1 MYRPPAGQV
10 AECWPRLTT
19 LCGSNESRGVCVPES
34 KRRRRQRGG
43 GELESAVMD
52 VLWDHGGWMTPG
64 EVHEAIGDD
73 LAYNTVLTIISR
85 LADKCR
91 LERQRDG
98 RSYAYRP
105 LQTRDEYVAA
115 RMSTVFGEAKDRSV
129 AMVGFLETLGDDD
142 RTQLRR
148 MLDGRRRDR

>member
-1 MYRPPAGQV
+1 M
-10 AECWPRLTT
+10 
-19 LCGSNESRGVCVPES
+19 PES
-34 KRRRRQRGG
+34 KRRRKQRGG
-43 GELESAVMD
+43 GELESAVMEA
-52 VLWDHGGWMTPG
+52 LWDHGGWMTPG
-64 EVHEAIGDD
+64 EVHEIVGAD
-73 LAYNTVLTIISR
+73 LAYNTVLTIIAR
-85 LADKCR
+85 LAEKQR

-129 AMVGFLETLGDDD
+129 AMVGFLESLDERD

-148 MLDGRRRDR
+148 MLDGRRGDR

>member
-1 MYRPPAGQV
+1 M
-10 AECWPRLTT
+10 
-19 LCGSNESRGVCVPES
+19 PES
-34 KRRRRQRGG
+34 KRRRKQRGG
-43 GELESAVMD
+43 GELESAVMEA
-52 VLWDHGGWMTPG
+52 LWDHGGWMTPG
-64 EVHEAIGDD
+64 EVHEVVGTD
-73 LAYNTVLTIISR
+73 LAYNTVLTIIAR
-85 LADKCR
+85 LADKQR

-129 AMVGFLETLGDDD
+129 AMVGFLESLDERD